1 MVEIGID
8 IRAFESVHGEA
19 RPLGKLQ
26 ASSEISVFRSRDFEL
41 IRSLCLHPRIFPSI
55 SDDYTRDAAKWNPPQ
70 DERVIYLLAS
80 SHKKIFGFGIFM
92 PRTHVQ
98 YEAHLGF
105 LPRAYGA
112 DARHAFERML
122 AWMWQNTTALRIVG
136 EIVKSNTLAIR
147 FARQAGFEIYG
158 VNKASSL
165 RGGILHD
172 QVCLG
177 ISKPR

>member
-1 MVEIGID
+1 MEIGID

-26 ASSEISVFRSRDFEL
+26 ALSEISVFRSRDFEL
-41 IRSLCLHPRIFPSI
+41 IRSLCLHPRIFPLI
-55 SDDYTRDAAKWNPPQ
+55 SDDYTANPAEWMVPTS
-70 DERVIYLLAS
+70 EVVIYLLARDREGP
-80 SHKKIFGFGIFM
+80 FGFGIFM

-136 EIVKSNTLAIR
+136 EIVKPNTLAIR

-158 VNKASSL
+158 VNKASYL

>member
-1 MVEIGID
+1 MEIGID

-19 RPLGKLQ
+19 RPLGKLR
-26 ASSEISVFRSRDFEL
+26 ASSEISVYRSRDYL
-41 IRSLCLHPRIFPSI
+41 AIKALCTHPRVFPAI
-55 SDDYTRDAAKWNPPQ
+55 SDDYTSDPHKWEPPQ

-80 SHKKIFGFGIFM
+80 SHKKIFGFGIFL

-98 YEAHLGF
+98 YEAHFGF

-112 DARHAFERML
+112 DAAHAFEQML
-122 AWMWQNTTALRIVG
+122 SWAWQNTTALRIVG
-136 EIVKSNTLAIR
+136 EIVKANTLAIR
-147 FARQAGFEIYG
+147 FARRAGFEIYG
-158 VNKASSL
+158 LNKASYL
-165 RGGILHD
+165 RGGVLHD